1 MNKDGSGGYSIMSTE
16 KMKQR
21 IWLVLV
27 LTTMGI
33 WYSIFNYGLLT
44 TLLWLVI
51 ISCIGGIVIKIK
63 ENKYI

>member
-1 MNKDGSGGYSIMSTE
+1 MSTD
-16 KMKQR
+16 KLKQMTW
-21 IWLVLV
+21 IGIIIVNI
-27 LTTMGI
+27 GI
-33 WYSIFNYGLLT
+33 WYSVITNGLLT

>member
-1 MNKDGSGGYSIMSTE
+1 MEVVGIVMSTE
-16 KMKQR
+16 R
-21 IWLVLV
+21 ITQ
-27 LTTMGI
+27 LTWVGIIIVNIGI